1 MNAIHKKAFV
11 AGKKHPE
18 GYIQKGQGNNITA
31 SDYSKNYRFNP
42 STISRNFTN
51 NITSIPKRQWLVGHL
66 CLKAYITGL
75 VAPGGVGKSSLA
87 IALGISVA
95 SNTDILQLG
104 VHQQANVLVINNE
117 DSHDELK
124 RRIAGITTQFG
135 IRTNSLEDTLFYISG
150 YENKYMLSEMSEGYQ
165 QETAFAADLIKY
177 MLDKEIGL
185 LIVDPFVSTH
195 NSPENDNTPMD
206 KVMSIYR
213 RVAAKTGAAI
223 TLIHHTRKQ
232 QDTKGSSAGNADIAR
247 GASAFKDAVRV
258 IATLT
263 PMTSKEAGDVKF
275 DSVEQS
281 RHFRL
286 DLAKQNF
293 SPACVNAWWFR
304 MESCLIDNGEHV
316 GVPVPV
322 NLKPLF
328 SNSVSKVKWSDLSVA
343 EALERIFGNAAS
355 RDWKSLQPQFM
366 TDNQVGK
373 SSAYDAIK
381 LLSEDPNKPTII
393 NNGNEDLGYWR
404 SKPPGG
410 SIKINRKAL

>member
-1 MNAIHKKAFV
+1 MNTATKKALV
-11 AGKKHPE
+11 ATK
-18 GYIQKGQGNNITA
+18 QTKGSIPKVQPNYTTG
-31 SDYSKNYRFNP
+31 SGYSKNYRFNP
-42 STISRNFTN
+42 STISRNFTK
-51 NITSIPKRQWLVGHL
+51 NIISIPKRQWLVDHL

-87 IALGISVA
+87 LALGISVA
-95 SNTDILQLG
+95 SNNDILNLG
-104 VHQQANVLVINNE
+104 VRKQANVLIINNE
-117 DSHDELK
+117 DSDDELK

-135 IRTNSLEDTLFYISG
+135 INPISLKDTLFYISG
-150 YENKYMLSEMSEGYQ
+150 YEKKYMLSEMSDSGQ
-165 QETAFAADLIKY
+165 KETAFAGDLIKY
-177 MLDKEIGL
+177 MLEKDIGL

-195 NSPENDNTPMD
+195 NAPENDNTAMD
-206 KVMSIYR
+206 QVMSIYR
-213 RVAAKTGAAI
+213 KIAAKTGAAI

-247 GASAFKDAVRV
+247 GASALKDAVRV
-258 IATLT
+258 VATLT
-263 PMTSKEAGDVKF
+263 PMSKDEAKALTF
-275 DSVEQS
+275 DAQKRS

-355 RDWKSLQPQFM
+355 RDWKSLLPQFM
-366 TDNQVGK
+366 TDNQVA
-373 SSAYDAIK
+373 STSAYGAIE

-404 SKPPGG
+404 MKSPRGF
-410 SIKINRKAL
+410 IKINRKAL

>member
-1 MNAIHKKAFV
+1 MNNAIKKALV
-11 AGKKHPE
+11 ATKQTKGSIP
-18 GYIQKGQGNNITA
+18 KGQANHTTGNG
-31 SDYSKNYRFNP
+31 YSKNSTFNP
-42 STISRNFTN
+42 ATVSKNFTADIA
-51 NITSIPKRQWLVGHL
+51 NILPREWLVDHL
-66 CLKAYITGL
+66 CLKKYITGL

-87 IALGISVA
+87 LALGISVA
-95 SNTDILQLG
+95 SNNDILNLG
-104 VHQQANVLVINNE
+104 VRKQANVLIINNE
-117 DSHDELK
+117 DSLDELK

-135 IRTNSLEDTLFYISG
+135 ICTSSLEKTFFYKSG
-150 YENKYMLSEMSEGYQ
+150 YEKKYMLSEMSEGCQ
-165 QETAFAADLIKY
+165 KETAFAGDLIKY
-177 MLDKEIGL
+177 MLEKEIGL

-195 NSPENDNTPMD
+195 NAPENDNTAMD
-206 KVMSIYR
+206 QVMSIYR
-213 RVAAKTGAAI
+213 KIAAKTGAAI

-247 GASAFKDAVRV
+247 GASALKDAVRV
-258 IATLT
+258 VATLT
-263 PMTSKEAGDVKF
+263 PMSKDEAKALTF
-275 DSVEQS
+275 DAQKRS

-304 MESCLIDNGEHV
+304 MESCLIGNGEHV

-328 SNSVSKVKWSDLSVA
+328 SNSAGKVKWDDLSVA

-355 RDWKSLQPQFM
+355 RDWKPLLPQFM
-366 TDNQVGK
+366 TDNQVA
-373 SSAYDAIK
+373 STSAYGAIE

-404 SKPPGG
+404 RKSPGG

>member
-1 MNAIHKKAFV
+1 MNTAIKKVLV
-11 AGKKHPE
+11 AGKQTKGSIHT
-18 GYIQKGQGNNITA
+18 GQGNHTTG
-31 SDYSKNYRFNP
+31 SGYSKNYRFNP
-42 STISRNFTN
+42 STISRNFTS
-51 NITSIPKRQWLVGHL
+51 NITSIPKREWLVGHL
-66 CLKAYITGL
+66 CLKKYITGL

-87 IALGISVA
+87 LALGISVA
-95 SNTDILQLG
+95 SNNDILNLG
-104 VHQQANVLVINNE
+104 VRKQANVLIINNE
-117 DSHDELK
+117 DSLDELK

-135 IRTNSLEDTLFYISG
+135 ICTSSLEKTFFYKSG
-150 YENKYMLSEMSEGYQ
+150 YEKKYMLSEMSDGGQ
-165 QETAFAADLIKY
+165 KETAFAGDLIKY
-177 MLDKEIGL
+177 MLDKDIGL
-185 LIVDPFVSTH
+185 LIIDPFVSTH
-195 NSPENDNTPMD
+195 NAPENDNTAMD
-206 KVMSIYR
+206 QVMSIYR
-213 RVAAKTGAAI
+213 KIAAKTDAAI

-258 IATLT
+258 VATLT
-263 PMTSKEAGDVKF
+263 PMTSKEAGDLKF

-410 SIKINRKAL
+410 SIKINRKVV

>member
-1 MNAIHKKAFV
+1 MNTAIKKALV
-11 AGKKHPE
+11 AGKHPK
-18 GYIQKGQGNNITA
+18 GSIQTGQANHTTG
-31 SDYSKNYRFNP
+31 SGYSKNYRFNP
-42 STISRNFTN
+42 STISRNFTK
-51 NITSIPKRQWLVGHL
+51 NIISIPKRQWLVDHL

-87 IALGISVA
+87 LALGISVA
-95 SNTDILQLG
+95 SNNDILNLG
-104 VHQQANVLVINNE
+104 VRKQANVLIINNE
-117 DSHDELK
+117 DSDDELK

-135 IRTNSLEDTLFYISG
+135 INPISLKNTLFYESG
-150 YENKYMLSEMSEGYQ
+150 YEKKYMLSEMSDGGQ
-165 QETAFAADLIKY
+165 KETAFAADLIEY
-177 MLDKEIGL
+177 MLDKDIGL

-195 NSPENDNTPMD
+195 NAPENDNTAID
-206 KVMSIYR
+206 QVMSIYR
-213 RVAAKTGAAI
+213 RVAAKTGASI

-247 GASAFKDAVRV
+247 GASALKDAVRV
-258 IATLT
+258 VATLT
-263 PMTSKEAGDVKF
+263 PMSTVEAKAITF
-275 DSVEQS
+275 DAQKQS

-286 DLAKQNF
+286 DFAKQNF

-355 RDWKSLQPQFM
+355 RDWKPLLPQFM
-366 TDNQVGK
+366 TDNQVA
-373 SSAYDAIK
+373 STSAYGAIE

-404 SKPPGG
+404 RKSPRG
-410 SIKINRKAL
+410 SITINRKAL

>member
-1 MNAIHKKAFV
+1 MNTAIKKALA
-11 AGKKHPE
+11 AGQQTKGSIHT
-18 GYIQKGQGNNITA
+18 GQGNHTTGTG
-31 SDYSKNYRFNP
+31 YSKNYRFNP

-51 NITSIPKRQWLVGHL
+51 NITSIPKRQWLVDHL

-87 IALGISVA
+87 LALGISVA
-95 SNTDILQLG
+95 SNNDILNLG
-104 VHQQANVLVINNE
+104 VRQQANVLVINNE
-117 DSHDELK
+117 DSYDELR

-135 IRTNSLEDTLFYISG
+135 INPISLKDRLFYESG
-150 YENKYMLSEMSEGYQ
+150 YEKKYMLSEMSDSGQ
-165 QETAFAADLIKY
+165 KETAFASDLIKY
-177 MLDKEIGL
+177 MLEKEIGL

-195 NSPENDNTPMD
+195 NAPENDNTAMD
-206 KVMSIYR
+206 QVMSIYR
-213 RVAAKTGAAI
+213 KIAAKTGAAI

-247 GASAFKDAVRV
+247 GASALKDAVRV
-258 IATLT
+258 VATLT
-263 PMTSKEAGDVKF
+263 PMSTVEAKAITF
-275 DSVEQS
+275 DAQKQS

-286 DLAKQNF
+286 DFAKQNF

-355 RDWKSLQPQFM
+355 RDWKPLLPQFM
-366 TDNQVGK
+366 TDNQVA
-373 SSAYDAIK
+373 STSAYGAIE

-404 SKPPGG
+404 RKSPRG
-410 SIKINRKAL
+410 SITINRKAL

>member
-1 MNAIHKKAFV
+1 MNAINKKALV
-11 AGKKHPE
+11 AGKQTK
-18 GYIQKGQGNNITA
+18 GSIQTGQLNHTTGTG
-31 SDYSKNYRFNP
+31 YSKNSMFNP
-42 STISRNFTN
+42 ATVSKNFTTDIA
-51 NITSIPKRQWLVGHL
+51 NIPPREWLVDHL
-66 CLKAYITGL
+66 CLKKYITGL

-87 IALGISVA
+87 LALGISVA
-95 SNTDILQLG
+95 SNNDILQLG
-104 VHQQANVLVINNE
+104 VRQQANVLILNNE
-117 DSHDELK
+117 DSTDELQ
-124 RRIAGITTQFG
+124 RRIAGIVTQFG
-135 IRTNSLEDTLFYISG
+135 ICTSSLEDTLFYISG
-150 YENKYMLSEMSEGYQ
+150 YEKKYMLSEMSDGCQ
-165 QETAFAADLIKY
+165 KETAFASDLIKY
-177 MLDKEIGL
+177 MLDKDIGL

-195 NSPENDNTPMD
+195 NSPENDNTAMD
-206 KVMSIYR
+206 QVMSIYR
-213 RVAAKTGAAI
+213 KIAAKTGAAI

-232 QDTKGSSAGNADIAR
+232 QDNKGSSAGNADIAR

-258 IATLT
+258 VATLT
-263 PMTSKEAGDVKF
+263 PMTSKEAGDLKF

-304 MESCLIDNGEHV
+304 MESCLIDNGEQV

-393 NNGNEDLGYWR
+393 NNSNEDLGYWR

>member
-1 MNAIHKKAFV
+1 MNTAIKKALV
-11 AGKKHPE
+11 AGKQTK
-18 GYIQKGQGNNITA
+18 GSIQIGQVNHTTGNG
-31 SDYSKNYRFNP
+31 YSKNGFHP
-42 STISRNFTN
+42 TTIGKNFTADIT
-51 NITSIPKRQWLVGHL
+51 NIPPREWLVDRL

-75 VAPGGVGKSSLA
+75 VAPGGTGKSSLA
-87 IALGISVA
+87 LALGISVA
-95 SNTDILQLG
+95 SNNDILQLG
-104 VHQQANVLVINNE
+104 VRQQANVLVINNE
-117 DSHDELK
+117 DSYDELR

-135 IRTNSLEDTLFYISG
+135 INPISLKDRLFYESG
-150 YENKYMLSEMSEGYQ
+150 YEKKYMLSEMSDSGQ
-165 QETAFAADLIKY
+165 KETAFASDLIKY
-177 MLDKEIGL
+177 MLEKEIGL

-195 NSPENDNTPMD
+195 NAPENDNTAMD
-206 KVMSIYR
+206 QVMSIYR
-213 RVAAKTGAAI
+213 KIAAKTGAAI

-247 GASAFKDAVRV
+247 GASALKDAVRV
-258 IATLT
+258 VATLT
-263 PMTSKEAGDVKF
+263 PMSTVEAKAITF
-275 DSVEQS
+275 DAQKQS

-286 DLAKQNF
+286 DFAKQNF

-355 RDWKSLQPQFM
+355 RDWKPLLPQFM
-366 TDNQVGK
+366 TDNQVA
-373 SSAYDAIK
+373 STSAYGAIE

-404 SKPPGG
+404 RKSPRG

>member
-1 MNAIHKKAFV
+1 MNAINKKALV
-11 AGKKHPE
+11 AGKQTKGP
-18 GYIQKGQGNNITA
+18 IRKGQTNHTTGNG
-31 SDYSKNYRFNP
+31 YSKNSTFNP
-42 STISRNFTN
+42 ATVSKNFTADIA
-51 NITSIPKRQWLVGHL
+51 NIPPREWLVDHL
-66 CLKAYITGL
+66 CLKKYITGL

-87 IALGISVA
+87 LALGISVA
-95 SNTDILQLG
+95 SNNDILNLG
-104 VHQQANVLVINNE
+104 VRKQANVLIINNE
-117 DSHDELK
+117 DSLDELK

-135 IRTNSLEDTLFYISG
+135 ICTSSLEKTFFYKSG
-150 YENKYMLSEMSEGYQ
+150 YEKKYMLSEMSEGCQ
-165 QETAFAADLIKY
+165 KETAFAADLIKY

-195 NSPENDNTPMD
+195 NAPENDNTAMD
-206 KVMSIYR
+206 QVMSIYR
-213 RVAAKTGAAI
+213 KIAAKTGAAV
-223 TLIHHTRKQ
+223 TLIHHTRK

-258 IATLT
+258 VATLT
-263 PMTSKEAGDVKF
+263 PMSKDEAKALTF
-275 DSVEQS
+275 DAQKRS

-355 RDWKSLQPQFM
+355 RDWKSLLPQFM
-366 TDNQVGK
+366 TDNQVA
-373 SSAYDAIK
+373 STSAYGAIE

-404 SKPPGG
+404 MKSPRGF
-410 SIKINRKAL
+410 IKINRKAL

>member
-1 MNAIHKKAFV
+1 MNAINKKALV
-11 AGKKHPE
+11 AGKQTKGSIP
-18 GYIQKGQGNNITA
+18 KGQTNHTTGNG
-31 SDYSKNYRFNP
+31 YSKN
-42 STISRNFTN
+42 STFHPTTIGKNFTAGIA
-51 NITSIPKRQWLVGHL
+51 NIPPREWLVDHL

-87 IALGISVA
+87 LALGISVA
-95 SNTDILQLG
+95 SNNDILNLG
-104 VHQQANVLVINNE
+104 VRKQANVLIINNE
-117 DSHDELK
+117 DSLDELK

-135 IRTNSLEDTLFYISG
+135 ICTSSLEKTFFYKSG
-150 YENKYMLSEMSEGYQ
+150 YEKKYMLSEMSEGCQ
-165 QETAFAADLIKY
+165 KETAFAGDLIKD
-177 MLDKEIGL
+177 MLDKDIGL

-195 NSPENDNTPMD
+195 NAPENDNTAMD
-206 KVMSIYR
+206 QVMSIYR
-213 RVAAKTGAAI
+213 RVAAKTGASI
-223 TLIHHTRKQ
+223 TLIHHTRK

-247 GASAFKDAVRV
+247 GASALKDAVRV
-258 IATLT
+258 VATLT
-263 PMTSKEAGDVKF
+263 PMSKDEAKALTF
-275 DSVEQS
+275 DAQKRS

-293 SPACVNAWWFR
+293 SPACVSEMWFR
-304 MESCLIDNGEHV
+304 MESCLIGNGEHV

-355 RDWKSLQPQFM
+355 RDWKPLLPQFM
-366 TDNQVGK
+366 TDNQVA
-373 SSAYDAIK
+373 STSAYGAIE

-404 SKPPGG
+404 RKSPGG
-410 SIKINRKAL
+410 FIKINRKAL

>member
-1 MNAIHKKAFV
+1 MNTAIKKALA
-11 AGKKHPE
+11 AGQQTKGSIHT
-18 GYIQKGQGNNITA
+18 GQGNHTTGTG
-31 SDYSKNYRFNP
+31 YSKNYRFNP

-51 NITSIPKRQWLVGHL
+51 NITSIPKRQWLVDHL

-87 IALGISVA
+87 LALGISVA
-95 SNTDILQLG
+95 SNNDILQLG
-104 VHQQANVLVINNE
+104 ARQQANVLVINNE
-117 DSHDELK
+117 DSYDELR

-135 IRTNSLEDTLFYISG
+135 INPISLKDRLFYESG
-150 YENKYMLSEMSEGYQ
+150 YEKKYMLSEMSDSGQ
-165 QETAFAADLIKY
+165 KETAFASDLIKY
-177 MLDKEIGL
+177 MLEKEIGL

-195 NSPENDNTPMD
+195 NAPENDNTAMD
-206 KVMSIYR
+206 QVMSIYR
-213 RVAAKTGAAI
+213 KIAAKTGAAI

-247 GASAFKDAVRV
+247 GASALKDAVRV
-258 IATLT
+258 VATLT
-263 PMTSKEAGDVKF
+263 PMSTVEAKAITF
-275 DSVEQS
+275 DAQKQS

-286 DLAKQNF
+286 DFAKQNF

-355 RDWKSLQPQFM
+355 RDWKPLLPQFM
-366 TDNQVGK
+366 TDNQVA
-373 SSAYDAIK
+373 STSAYGAIE

-404 SKPPGG
+404 RKSPRG
-410 SIKINRKAL
+410 SITINRKAL

>member
-1 MNAIHKKAFV
+1 MNAIHKKALV
-11 AGKKHPE
+11 TGKKHPE
-18 GYIQKGQGNNITA
+18 GSIQTGQANLTTGNG
-31 SDYSKNYRFNP
+31 YSKNSTFNP
-42 STISRNFTN
+42 LTVSKNFTAGIT
-51 NITSIPKRQWLVGHL
+51 NIPPRDWLVANL
-66 CLKAYITGL
+66 CLKKYITGL
-75 VAPGGVGKSSLA
+75 VAPGGTGKSSLA
-87 IALGISVA
+87 LALGISVA
-95 SNTDILQLG
+95 SNNDILQLG
-104 VHQQANVLVINNE
+104 VRQQANVLVINNE
-117 DSHDELK
+117 DSYDELR

-135 IRTNSLEDTLFYISG
+135 INPISLKDRLFYESG
-150 YENKYMLSEMSEGYQ
+150 YEKKYMLSEMSDSGQ
-165 QETAFAADLIKY
+165 KETAFASDLIKY
-177 MLDKEIGL
+177 MLEKEIGL

-195 NSPENDNTPMD
+195 NAPENDNTAMD
-206 KVMSIYR
+206 QVMSIYR
-213 RVAAKTGAAI
+213 KIAAKTGAAI

-247 GASAFKDAVRV
+247 GASALKDAVRV
-258 IATLT
+258 VATLT
-263 PMTSKEAGDVKF
+263 PMSTVEAKAITF
-275 DSVEQS
+275 DAQKQS

-286 DLAKQNF
+286 DFAKQNF

-355 RDWKSLQPQFM
+355 RDWKPLLPQFM
-366 TDNQVGK
+366 TDNQVA
-373 SSAYDAIK
+373 STSAYGAIE

-404 SKPPGG
+404 RKSPGG

>member
-1 MNAIHKKAFV
+1 MNTAIKKALA
-11 AGKKHPE
+11 AG
-18 GYIQKGQGNNITA
+18 QQTKGSIHTGPGNHTTG
-31 SDYSKNYRFNP
+31 SGYSKNYRFNP

-51 NITSIPKRQWLVGHL
+51 NITSIPKREWLVDRL

-75 VAPGGVGKSSLA
+75 VAPGGTGKSSLA
-87 IALGISVA
+87 LALGISVA
-95 SNTDILQLG
+95 SNSDILQLG
-104 VHQQANVLVINNE
+104 VRQQANVLILNNE
-117 DSHDELK
+117 DSTDELQ
-124 RRIAGITTQFG
+124 RRIVGIVTQFQ
-135 IRTNSLEDTLFYISG
+135 ICPSSLEDRLFYTSG
-150 YENKYMLSEMSEGYQ
+150 YEGKFMLSEMSDSGQ
-165 QETAFAADLIKY
+165 KATAFAGDLIKY
-177 MLDKEIGL
+177 MLEKEIGL

-195 NSPENDNTPMD
+195 NAPENDNTAMD
-206 KVMSIYR
+206 QVMSIYR

-232 QDTKGSSAGNADIAR
+232 DTKGSSAGNADIAR
-247 GASAFKDAVRV
+247 GASALKDAVRV
-258 IATLT
+258 VATLT
-263 PMTSKEAGDVKF
+263 PMSKDEAKALTF
-275 DSVEQS
+275 DAQKRS

-286 DLAKQNF
+286 DFAKQNF

-355 RDWKSLQPQFM
+355 RDWKSLLPQFM
-366 TDNQVGK
+366 TDNQVA
-373 SSAYDAIK
+373 STSAYGAIE

-404 SKPPGG
+404 RKSPGG

>member
-1 MNAIHKKAFV
+1 MNAINKKALV
-11 AGKKHPE
+11 AGKQTKGSIHT
-18 GYIQKGQGNNITA
+18 GQGNHTTG
-31 SDYSKNYRFNP
+31 SGYSKNYRFNP

-51 NITSIPKRQWLVGHL
+51 NITSIPKRQWLVDHL

-87 IALGISVA
+87 LALGISVA
-95 SNTDILQLG
+95 SNNDILNLG
-104 VHQQANVLVINNE
+104 VRKQANVLIINNE
-117 DSHDELK
+117 DSYDELK

-135 IRTNSLEDTLFYISG
+135 INPISLKDRLFYISG
-150 YENKYMLSEMSEGYQ
+150 YEKKYMLSEMSDSGQ
-165 QETAFAADLIKY
+165 KETAFASDLIKY

-195 NSPENDNTPMD
+195 NAPENDNTAMD
-206 KVMSIYR
+206 QVMSTFR

-263 PMTSKEAGDVKF
+263 PMTSKEAGDLKF
-275 DSVEQS
+275 DSAEQS
-281 RHFRL
+281 HHFRL

-328 SNSVSKVKWSDLSVA
+328 RNSTSKVKWDDLLVA
-343 EALERIFGNAAS
+343 EALERLFGNTS
-355 RDWKSLQPQFM
+355 PIEWKSLQPQFE
-366 TDNQVGK
+366 TDNQVK
-373 SSAYDAIK
+373 STAAYEAIR
-381 LLSEDPNKPTII
+381 LVSDDPNKPTII
-393 NNGNEDLGYWR
+393 NNGNEDIAYWR
-404 SKPPGG
+404 SRPPGG
-410 SIKINRKAL
+410 LISINRKVL